1 MRYELATKYDARKS
15 FGHKAIVE
23 DDGTTKTLIS
33 YTTEVAKF
41 SGNKLTLLPAW
52 NSSPTTYRHVVE
64 FAKQTGTYDQ
74 LLAAKKDTKIEHDNY
89 EWKGM

>member
-1 MRYELATKYDARKS
+1 MTARPRPSSPTRPKS
-15 FGHKAIVE
+15 PSSPA
-23 DDGTTKTLIS
+23 
-33 YTTEVAKF
+33 
-41 SGNKLTLLPAW
+41 TLLPAW